1 MQVKIALKDDSI
13 GEDMKQRAEE
23 KARRLLKYYD
33 KIQSIR
39 IVLDKHGEGY
49 SCEMIADLERRR
61 DLVAETTGRNLQ
73 AVIDEAHERLQR
85 QVREHKQRTRHR
97 KGRGPGPHQP
107 SRT

>member
-1 MQVKIALKDDSI
+1 
-13 GEDMKQRAEE
+13 MKQRAEQ
-23 KARRLLKYYD
+23 KAQRLLKYYD

-39 IVLDKHGEGY
+39 IVLDKNGGAY
-49 SCEMIADLERRR
+49 SCEMIADLERAH

-73 AVIDEAHERLQR
+73 AVIDEAHDRLRR

-107 SRT
+107 TRS